1 MFYIDVDEV
10 GAYFKSLS
18 LNEDNILDFL
28 LSDFNNDFSY
38 LLRLYLISSIENHK
52 HIERFDNVC
61 KFLYG
66 FESSYVEEIIRNDKD
81 KPVLQ
86 KANEIIK
93 EDSVDLELN
102 IIELSDLAVFC
113 NSYIF
118 KEKGKAKNVS
128 VPFKAI
134 DNIKKSYYQKLLNIK
149 IGNKLSSISFDE
161 MKKTYS
167 RIRSEEKDEES
178 AKENLLTVLFDKT
191 KEKNLI
197 KDFVLDLKFNYQ
209 VLIFLFNTDCLNKDS
224 IFDILYSIRRTMADN
239 DISLMLQSFPVQNLK
254 PLGVH
259 YRGGNLIKSNSFFAN
274 TSDYNDIDADM
285 FELEYEYRAICQIE
299 DDVEYLRN
307 AYNLSKRFLQIHPFE
322 DGNGRT
328 FKYLFYYLCLK
339 RNILPPTIT
348 DTMECTSSY
357 FDTFNDNNSD
367 YILERGKTLEKRIE
381 RI

>member
-1 MFYIDVDEV
+1 MFYIDVNEV
-10 GAYFKSLS
+10 GTYFKSLK

-38 LLRLYLISSIENHK
+38 LLKLYLISSIENHK
-52 HIERFDNVC
+52 HIESFDNVC

-66 FESSYVEEIIRNDKD
+66 FESSYVEEIIKNDKD

-86 KANEIIK
+86 KANEIIR
-93 EDSVDLELN
+93 EDSIDFGLDV
-102 IIELSDLAVFC
+102 IELFDLSVFC

-118 KEKGKAKNVS
+118 KEKSKNVS
-128 VPFKAI
+128 VPFKVI
-134 DNIKKSYYQKLLNIK
+134 NNIKKFYHQKLLNIK
-149 IGNKLSSISFDE
+149 IGNKLSSVSFNDME
-161 MKKTYS
+161 KVYS
-167 RIRSEEKDEES
+167 RIRSVEKNEEIAE
-178 AKENLLTVLFDKT
+178 ENLLAVLFDKSQ
-191 KEKNLI
+191 EKQLI

-209 VLIFLFNTDCLNKDS
+209 VLIFIFNTDYLNKDS
-224 IFDILYSIRRTMADN
+224 IIDILYSIRRTMADN
-239 DISLMLQSFPVQNLK
+239 DISLMLQSFSCQNLK

-259 YRGGNLIKSNSFFAN
+259 YRGGNLIISSSFFAN
-274 TSDYNDIDADM
+274 TSDYNDIDTDM
-285 FELEYEYRAICQIE
+285 LELEYEYRTICQIE

-357 FDTFNDNNSD
+357 FDTFNDNTSD
-367 YILERGKTLEKRIE
+367 YILERSKTLEKRIE

>member
-1 MFYIDVDEV
+1 MFYIDVDEI
-10 GAYFKSLS
+10 GTYYKN
-18 LNEDNILDFL
+18 LNLNKNNILEFL
-28 LSDFNNDFSY
+28 LSDCSNDFSY

-52 HIERFDNVC
+52 HIDRFDKVC

-66 FESSYVEEIIRNDKD
+66 YESSYVEEIIKNDKD
-81 KPVLQ
+81 KPVLR
-86 KANEIIK
+86 KANQILK
-93 EDSVDLELN
+93 DDSVGLELN

-118 KEKGKAKNVS
+118 KEKAKNES
-128 VPFKAI
+128 FPFKAI

-149 IGNKLSSISFDE
+149 TSNKLSSISFDE

-178 AKENLLTVLFDKT
+178 AKENLLTVLSDKT
-191 KEKNLI
+191 NEKNLI
-197 KDFVLDLKFNYQ
+197 KDFVLDLEFNYQ
-209 VLIFLFNTDCLNKDS
+209 VLTFLFNTDCLNKDS

-274 TSDYNDIDADM
+274 TSDYNNIDADM
-285 FELEYEYRAICQIE
+285 LELEYEYRVICQIK

-307 AYNLSKRFLQIHPFE
+307 VYNLSKRFLQIHPFE